1 MRFHGKALQGAN
13 QVVSFDE
20 EAPDRNSLLKGLR
33 DRGLTPISVKERGGF
48 WTRFFPAAKSKV
60 GKEAFL
66 TEVSVL
72 LRSGIRLQEALAI
85 LEKTS
90 GPGAPLYRGL
100 LEDVKNGKPFSA
112 AVAGAGLLG
121 PTELALLTAGEDTG
135 EFRSM
140 LEALV
145 MHVKEDATVRRRLF
159 AMAVY
164 PAFLMAF
171 ATVVL
176 LYILIG
182 VLPKLI
188 ESMGE
193 LEGNLPP
200 VSKALIGVLHQVGQ
214 YGWLWPL
221 LMVAAVYGA
230 IRYYRKNP
238 VAVMTRA
245 LKLPLAGDLIRMR
258 LQSAFLPA
266 LLVLLKKKV
275 PVKDISKALQG
286 SFSGLPVV
294 GPLLAKLEAEKGR
307 GVKLSGILGSS
318 ELFTIREKE
327 LLRVGEEASRLTEML
342 EELHRSNLEQYESRT
357 KAIMSLLEPAA
368 IVGIGLVVLAFVLT
382 VVLPIINLQVSF

>member
-1 MRFHGKALQGAN
+1 MRFHGKALQGPN
-13 QVVSFDE
+13 KVVAFDE
-20 EAPDRNSLLKGLR
+20 EASDRGDLLKALR
-33 DRGLTPISVKERGGF
+33 DRGLTPISVKERGGAF
-48 WTRFFPAAKSKV
+48 ARFFPVAKSKV

-66 TEVSVL
+66 SEVSVL

-85 LEKTS
+85 LEKSS
-90 GPGAPLYRGL
+90 GAGAPLYRGL
-100 LEDVKNGKPFSA
+100 LEAVKNGKPFSA
-112 AVAGAGLLG
+112 AVAGTGLLG

-164 PAFLMAF
+164 PAFLMVF
-171 ATVVL
+171 ASVVL

-188 ESMGE
+188 ESMAE

-200 VSKALIGVLHQVGQ
+200 FSKALMAVLHQFGQ
-214 YGWLWPL
+214 YWWLWPL
-221 LMVAAVYGA
+221 LLAGTVYGA
-230 IRYYRKNP
+230 MSFYRKNP

-245 LKLPLAGDLIRMR
+245 LKLPLAGELIRMR

-318 ELFTIREKE
+318 ELFTAREKE

-342 EELHRSNLEQYESRT
+342 EELHRSNLEAYESRT

-368 IVGIGLVVLAFVLT
+368 IVGIGLVILAFVLT